1 MGFSSGRIVVGFVS
15 VIVCS
20 LGVSSVL
27 GDHGLLRIRELRAR
41 EAGIRARAEGLEA
54 ENAALRENV
63 RRLRD
68 DDATLER
75 VARESQGLVKDGE
88 TVYRFPER

>member
-15 VIVCS
+15 LIVCS

-27 GDHGLLRIRELRAR
+27 GDHGLLRIRELRGR

-88 TVYRFPER
+88 TVYRFPDQ